1 MRVVEHRPVQRLLLT
16 LGAVLVLAVAL
27 AGGYFL
33 GVAKATLDQRYLASL
48 EDMAQA
54 NEKTIETLRQQ
65 VTDGSLAR
73 DVDREAA
80 QELRASIKGLR
91 DEVAALEEE
100 VRFYKSLMA
109 PSSLERGL
117 QIADFEVAPTAAAD
131 QFTYRI
137 LLTQVAT
144 RRDWI
149 QGDVRVE
156 FTEAQ
161 SGRVLSLTEIAELE
175 AYPLKFRFRYFQ
187 DLTGVLTLPAGFQP
201 RSVTVTAARRGS
213 AAQRQERTF
222 DWTVRPS
229 VLAGE

>member
-1 MRVVEHRPVQRLLLT
+1 MVEHRPGQRLLLSV
-16 LGAVLVLAVAL
+16 GALLVLLAAL
-27 AGGYFL
+27 AGGYYL
-33 GVAKATLDQRYLASL
+33 GLAKSTLDRRYLASL
-48 EDMAQA
+48 EDMASA
-54 NEKTIETLRQQ
+54 NEKTIATLRQQ
-65 VTDGSLAR
+65 LTDGKLAR

-80 QELRASIKGLR
+80 QELRTSIKGLR

-117 QIADFEVAPTAAAD
+117 QVAKFEVSPAAAGD
-131 QFTYRI
+131 QFAYRI

-156 FTEAQ
+156 LTDPR
-161 SGRVLSLTEIAELE
+161 SGQVLSLTEIAELD

-187 DLTGVLTLPAGFQP
+187 DLTGVLTLPAGFEPQ
-201 RSVTVTAARRGS
+201 SVTVTAALRGS
-213 AAQRQERTF
+213 AAQRQEKTF
-222 DWTVRPS
+222 DWAVRQP
-229 VLAGE
+229 VPAGD